1 MITRAHAKQLALIVN
16 EMRPP
21 HSLSSKP
28 EMEWR
33 KGRNAIKD
41 QIIPTKWCDMFDI
54 ICPEFDRTRGDR
66 A

>member
-41 QIIPTKWCDMFDI
+41 QIIPTK
-54 ICPEFDRTRGDR
+54 
-66 A
+66 